1 MTSEPDRE
9 REETASA
16 ASSAAVP
23 AWTLTTLVGFLTFL
37 LFVYAIHRVLL
48 PFIVAGVIAY
58 VCTPLIDALS
68 RYGPRTLMAVA
79 VFLALLAISAGL
91 ALLGLP
97 ALIAESSQVL
107 GDFGGTITR
116 LVQGVIGNRTVALFG
131 EPMDASQITEVI
143 VSSARNWVKQGGT
156 LVDLASWSFGAFF
169 GFILT
174 VVLLLYFLIGGQ
186 SIGRGLLWLV
196 PPAHRDFVDHIW
208 RRVDPVL
215 KRYFIGV
222 FVIVLFTSIAAYL
235 GLGVILGIHQAVF
248 LALMTGILEVI
259 PIVGPAAAITLAG
272 LVHRF

>member
-79 VFLALLAISAGL
+79 VFLALLAIAAGL

-215 KRYFIGV
+215 KRYFIGL
-222 FVIVLFTSIAAYL
+222 FVIVRR
-235 GLGVILGIHQAVF
+235 HPDR
-248 LALMTGILEVI
+248 AL
-259 PIVGPAAAITLAG
+259 
-272 LVHRF
+272 RFA